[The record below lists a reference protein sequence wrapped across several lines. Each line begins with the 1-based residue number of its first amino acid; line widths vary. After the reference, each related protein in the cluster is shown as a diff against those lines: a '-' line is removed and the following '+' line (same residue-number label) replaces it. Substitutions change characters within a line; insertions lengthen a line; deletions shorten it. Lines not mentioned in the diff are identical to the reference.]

1 MSTSATIASLS
12 MAVLGTLPYHVFQK
26 EIPANANPA
35 LALIVMY
42 ATGLVLSFGLL
53 LWFRPTTGLATGVYL
68 VYGER
73 LSVINAAAVVASL
86 VGLALINWKSA

>member
-12 MAVLGTLPYHVFQK
+12 MAVLGTLLYHGFQK

-53 LWFRPTTGLATGVYL
+53 LWFRPTTGLATGVTSSA
-68 VYGER
+68 ER
-73 LSVINAAAVVASL
+73 LSVINAAGAVASRW
-86 VGLALINWKSA
+86 V